1 MIQATGYF
9 VNLTIRSTTCVI
21 STEPHHL
28 YLSTWGVLHILL
40 AYLRYLKEQLSLYQT
55 QQYYSSLINW
65 KKTGHIS
72 LRDSR
77 SIYTCECHF
86 NELHGH
92 FYGKAHRSRKRD
104 ERRKERMLP
113 PPLLLCWKYLFVPLF
128 VPIIPPP
135 DDQKEENIIKFQ
147 LLINVPSLA

>member
-1 MIQATGYF
+1 MYLCVVVRITALTGMI
-9 VNLTIRSTTCVI
+9 TTLHMCEI
-21 STEPHHL
+21 GGNQSMFFFSLCNWH
-28 YLSTWGVLHILL
+28 TWDTL
-40 AYLRYLKEQLSLYQT
+40 QSNYQT

-92 FYGKAHRSRKRD
+92 FYGKTHPSYKRE